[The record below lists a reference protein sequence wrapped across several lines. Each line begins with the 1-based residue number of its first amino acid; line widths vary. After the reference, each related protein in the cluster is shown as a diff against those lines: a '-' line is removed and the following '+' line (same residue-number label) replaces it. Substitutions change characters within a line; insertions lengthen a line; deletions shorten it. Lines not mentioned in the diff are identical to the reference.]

1 MMIRK
6 AIYPGTFD
14 PMTNG
19 HLDLVKRASLIFDH
33 VLIAIPT
40 HSRKQVLFN
49 LEERI
54 TLATQV
60 TEHLNNV
67 EVVSFMELIV
77 DFAVQNNASILLRG
91 LRAVSDFEYEL
102 QLAHMNHH
110 LMPNLESV
118 FFMPSKDCSFIS
130 SSLVKEIAFH
140 GGNVSSFLPDV
151 ITQALLEKIS
161 HQ

>member
-1 MMIRK
+1 MIRK

-19 HLDLVKRASLIFDH
+19 HLDLVRRASLIFDYII
-33 VLIAIPT
+33 LAIAAD
-40 HSRKQVLFN
+40 SSKQVLFN
-49 LEERI
+49 IDERVA
-54 TLATQV
+54 LATQA

-67 EVVSFMELIV
+67 EVVRFMNLIV
-77 DFAVQNNASILLRG
+77 DFAAQNNAFILLRG

-102 QLAHMNHH
+102 QLANMNHH

-118 FFMPSKDCSFIS
+118 FLMPSKKYSFIS
-130 SSLVKEIAFH
+130 SSLIKEIALH

-151 ITQALLEKIS
+151 IAQALLHKLA